1 MKSVAVLLTLAMLG
15 LGCARTSPVAKAPEP
30 APAAAKVVLKLER
43 GPAARLPDPMLVADG
58 VHGGAFE
65 TCYRPFRPTG
75 DPKSDLVQMAA
86 LCGGATSMR
95 PVTEIL
101 EGSQAQND
109 PIARYTFMGELGRC
123 YRIFSASDRGIRD
136 LDMALLD
143 PSHAVVGHD
152 TNEDAFPI
160 LDPDGPV
167 CLTRPGPYTVLVSVE
182 RGGGHYALQ
191 VWGF

>member
-1 MKSVAVLLTLAMLG
+1 VLLALAMAG
-15 LGCARTSPVAKAPEP
+15 AGCESTNPIAKAPEP
-30 APAAAKVVLKLER
+30 SAATPKVVLRLER
-43 GPAARLPDPMLVADG
+43 GSAPRLPDPMLVADS
-58 VHGGAFE
+58 VHGGTFE
-65 TCYRPFRPTG
+65 TCYQPFRPTG
-75 DPKSDLVQMAA
+75 DARHDLVQMTG
-86 LCGGATSMR
+86 LCGTATAMK

-101 EGSQAQND
+101 EGNQAQND
-109 PIARYTFMGELGRC
+109 SIARYTFTGELGRC

-152 TNEDAFPI
+152 TNEDAFPM
-160 LDPDGPV
+160 LNPDGPV

-182 RGGGHYALQ
+182 RGAGHYALQ